1 MEASELMHGDW
12 IRRRW
17 ITKPFGT
24 EVVKDFQVD
33 QLRRLHTTDEVLY
46 VYSKNGNMG
55 RVEQMEPIRLTEEI
69 LEKNGF
75 EKNNDEYQCK
85 EDDCC
90 LTFSAH
96 QYGLYFS
103 CARPYQRYAGIC
115 VWVHQLQHALK
126 LLKIEKEIEL

>member
-17 ITKPFGT
+17 IAKPSGT

-55 RVEQMEPIRLTEEI
+55 RVDQMEPIPLTEEI

-75 EKNNDEYQCK
+75 EWSRGAFPEDEHYLLEITRCSRGIMWTINGA
-85 EDDCC
+85 EYDI
-90 LTFSAH
+90 LPL
-96 QYGLYFS
+96 LY
-103 CARPYQRYAGIC
+103 
-115 VWVHQLQHALK
+115 VHELQHT
-126 LLKIEKEIEL
+126 LKICRIKKKIVI